1 MNKDEQDTY
10 DKLTSAQ
17 QIAVDLR
24 LTGKPY
30 RDIASSQF
38 VNLQEHTICTWFMK
52 GGVCHEAYEMKK
64 KIRAEERDQYYRDEF
79 ENDIKELGRE
89 AIVAMREAI
98 GKGSVQAIVKAL
110 ELAGISQ
117 MSYKIQIQQDDEG
130 VMLLREIVSDRRKA
144 AKEEAMQDQKSHEC
158 NIPEIF

>member
-79 ENDIKELGRE
+79 ENDIKELGRGYSSN
-89 AIVAMREAI
+89 A
-98 GKGSVQAIVKAL
+98 GSYWQRKCSSNSKAL